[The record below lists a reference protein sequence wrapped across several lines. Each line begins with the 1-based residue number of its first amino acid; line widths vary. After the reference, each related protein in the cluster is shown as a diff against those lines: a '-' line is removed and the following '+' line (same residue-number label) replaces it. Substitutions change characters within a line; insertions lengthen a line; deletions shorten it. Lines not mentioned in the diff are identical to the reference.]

1 MSDLLVEKL
10 SEPLVLVESD
20 TERVEVAVRV
30 SDDVQLLERV
40 ALKDTVDEN
49 VVDDVHVAVG
59 DPDADC
65 ELLWETENE
74 KLSDE
79 DSEDVLE
86 RDTVTEFESESL
98 KLKVNVTDSLVLEEL
113 EFERD
118 NEMDEE

>member
-49 VVDDVHVAVG
+49 VVDGVHVAVE